1 MRVLFYLA
9 ESRWSARA
17 RAMLAA
23 ARGLMGRGHEVAIA
37 CCAGSTLEAL
47 ATREAIDVGLID
59 LPSNAAA
66 GAWDVRR
73 LMQQRNIEV
82 VIVTTERD
90 QIVVTSARLFTE
102 RAAVLRR
109 VPPFTRLNVQRLGKL
124 ALKLAHSGLIFSTER
139 EMTEANAAGWS
150 LPSAVAP
157 VGVDVARYDD
167 VAPASRREMGAPEEG
182 MLIACA
188 YDPSGRYRLAT
199 MFRTLALL
207 APRHPNLHA
216 VVFGPES
223 LDEQLRM
230 HASAL
235 NVNPI
240 LTFLGDVEDPLGVMR
255 AANVGWV
262 VGDGDAGAFGCLDFM
277 ALRLPVIADRSALM
291 QHFVADGISGLLLSP
306 SEPAHTASSVAAFL
320 AGAERRA
327 AMGSAGRARVQ
338 RDFTEAAMIDGFE
351 RAISVAGERLGAR
364 KVPVA

>member
-1 MRVLFYLA
+1 MRVLFYLG
-9 ESRWSARA
+9 ESQWSARG

-23 ARGLMGRGHEVAIA
+23 ARGLATRGHEVAIA
-37 CCAGSTLEAL
+37 CCAGSKLEAL
-47 ATREAIDVGLID
+47 AVQHAIDVALID
-59 LPSNAAA
+59 PPSNPAS

-73 LMQQRNIEV
+73 LMQQRAIEV

-90 QIVVTSARLFTE
+90 QVVVSSARLFAE

-124 ALKLAHSGLIFSTER
+124 ALKLAHSGLIFATER
-139 EMTEANAAGWS
+139 EMSEANAAGWS

-157 VGVDVARYDD
+157 IGVDAAKYDD
-167 VAPASRREMGAPEEG
+167 VAPVPRRELRAPEDG
-182 MLIACA
+182 VLIACA
-188 YDPSGRYRLAT
+188 YDASGRHRIAT

-216 VVFGPES
+216 VVFGPDS

-240 LTFLGDVEDPLGVMR
+240 LSFLGDVDDPLAVMR

-262 VGDGDAGAFGCLDFM
+262 VGEGDAGAFGCLDFM
-277 ALRLPVIADRSALM
+277 ALRMPVVADRSALM
-291 QHFVADGISGLLLSP
+291 QHYVADGISGLLLSP
-306 SEPAHTASSVAAFL
+306 SEPAHTASNVAAFL
-320 AGAERRA
+320 AGTERRA

-338 RDFTEAAMIDGFE
+338 RDFAEAAMIDGFD
-351 RAISVAGERLGAR
+351 RAVTAAADRLGAR

>member
-9 ESRWSARA
+9 ESQWSARA
-17 RAMLAA
+17 RAMLVG
-23 ARGLMGRGHEVAIA
+23 ARGLMARGHEVAMA
-37 CCAGSTLEAL
+37 CCGGSKLESL

-59 LPSNAAA
+59 PPSNPAT
-66 GAWDVRR
+66 GVWDVRR

-82 VIVTTERD
+82 VVVTTERD
-90 QIVVTSARLFTE
+90 QVVVSSARLFAE

-109 VPPFTRLNVQRLGKL
+109 VPPFTRLNVQRMGKL

-157 VGVDVARYDD
+157 LGVDVAHYDN
-167 VAPASRREMGAPEEG
+167 VAPASRREIGAPEDG
-182 MLIACA
+182 VLIACA
-188 YDPSGRYRLAT
+188 YDPSGRYRIAT
-199 MFRTLALL
+199 LFRTLAFL

-240 LTFLGDVEDPLGVMR
+240 LTFLGDVDDPVAVMR

-277 ALRLPVIADRSALM
+277 ALRLPVIADRSALI

-320 AGAERRA
+320 AGEERRA
-327 AMGSAGRARVQ
+327 AMGSAGRTRVQ

-351 RAISVAGERLGAR
+351 RAVTAAGERLGAR

>member
-1 MRVLFYLA
+1 MRVLFYFA
-9 ESRWSARA
+9 ESQWSAGG
-17 RAMLAA
+17 RAMLVA
-23 ARGLMGRGHEVAIA
+23 ARGLMARGHEVAIA
-37 CCAGSTLEAL
+37 CCAGSKLESL
-47 ATREAIDVGLID
+47 ATREAIDVAVID

-82 VIVTTERD
+82 VVVTTERD
-90 QIVVTSARLFTE
+90 QVVVSSARLFAE

-109 VPPFTRLNVQRLGKL
+109 VAPFARLNVQRLGKL
-124 ALKLAHSGLIFSTER
+124 ALKLAHSGLIFATER
-139 EMTEANAAGWS
+139 EMNDANASGWS
-150 LPSAVAP
+150 LPSTVAP
-157 VGVDVARYDD
+157 VGVDVDRYDAI
-167 VAPASRREMGAPEEG
+167 APASRRDMRAPEDG
-182 MLIACA
+182 LLIACA
-188 YDPSGRYRLAT
+188 YESSGRYRIAT

-207 APRHPNLHA
+207 APRHPGLHA
-216 VVFGPES
+216 VVFGPDS

-240 LTFLGDVEDPLGVMR
+240 LTFLGDVDDPLAVMR

-291 QHFVADGISGLLLSP
+291 QHSVADGLTGLLLSP

-327 AMGSAGRARVQ
+327 AMGNAARTRVQ
-338 RDFTEAAMIDGFE
+338 RDFTETAMIDGFE
-351 RAISVAGERLGAR
+351 RAVTAAGERLGPR

>member
-1 MRVLFYLA
+1 MRVLFYFA
-9 ESRWSARA
+9 ESKWSACA
-17 RAMLAA
+17 RAVLVAA
-23 ARGLMGRGHEVAIA
+23 AGLQSRGHEVAIA
-37 CCAGSTLEAL
+37 CCAGSKLEML
-47 ATREAIDVGLID
+47 ATREAIDVALID
-59 LPSNAAA
+59 APWNAAA

-73 LMQQRNIEV
+73 LMQQRGVEV

-90 QIVVTSARLFTE
+90 QVVVSSARLFAE

-124 ALKLAHSGLIFSTER
+124 ALKLAESGLIFATER
-139 EMTEANAAGWS
+139 EMSEASAAGWS
-150 LPSAVAP
+150 LASSVAP
-157 VGVDVARYDD
+157 VGVDVARYDG
-167 VAPASRREMGAPEEG
+167 VTPADRRQMGAPGEG
-182 MLIACA
+182 LLIACA
-188 YDPSGRYRLAT
+188 YEASGRHRIAT

-216 VVFGPES
+216 VVFGPDS

-240 LTFLGDVEDPLGVMR
+240 LSFLGDVDEPLAVMR

-291 QHFVADGISGLLLSP
+291 QHYVADGISGLLLSP

-320 AGAERRA
+320 AIEERRA
-327 AMGSAGRARVQ
+327 AMGNAGRTRVQ
-338 RDFTEAAMIDGFE
+338 RDFTETAMIDGFE
-351 RAISVAGERLGAR
+351 RAVAAAAERLAAR
-364 KVPVA
+364 KVPVG

>member
-9 ESRWSARA
+9 ESQWSARA
-17 RAMLAA
+17 RAMLVA
-23 ARGLMGRGHEVAIA
+23 ARGLLARGHEVAMA
-37 CCAGSTLEAL
+37 CCGGSKLESL
-47 ATREAIDVGLID
+47 ATREAIDVGVID
-59 LPSNAAA
+59 SPSNAAA

-73 LMQQRNIEV
+73 VMQQRNIEV
-82 VIVTTERD
+82 VVVTTERD
-90 QIVVTSARLFTE
+90 QVVVSSARLFAE

-109 VPPFTRLNVQRLGKL
+109 VSPFTRLNVQRLGKL

-150 LPSAVAP
+150 LPSTVAP
-157 VGVDVARYDD
+157 PGVDVVQYDN
-167 VAPASRREMGAPEEG
+167 VTPAPRREIGAPEDG
-182 MLIACA
+182 VLIACA
-188 YDPSGRYRLAT
+188 YDPSGRHRIAT
-199 MFRTLALL
+199 LFRTLAFL

-240 LTFLGDVEDPLGVMR
+240 LTFLGDVDDPLAVMR

-277 ALRLPVIADRSALM
+277 ALRLPVIADRSPLI

-327 AMGSAGRARVQ
+327 AMGNAGRTRVQ
-338 RDFTEAAMIDGFE
+338 RDFTETAMIDGFE
-351 RAISVAGERLGAR
+351 RAITSAGERLGAR